1 MAAVLSLEGLIP
13 KKTMILWWFTLLI
26 GTAPLSVDVD
36 EIKESLLMRFQSRVN
51 KLETSVQN

>member
-36 EIKESLLMRFQSRVN
+36 EIKESLLM
-51 KLETSVQN
+51 